1 MAVVGCVNEQE
12 NILVHSIA
20 AGIFFGGYDLFMV
33 LRTIA
38 HFLPAPPSSETERRR
53 PSKGA
58 RVVLALLALASTAA
72 TVARFCPHARAAAAR
87 YINNDSIGND
97 GNLGLVILPV
107 LEWVNAI
114 AICGYM
120 YVSVCLLGDRAKNC
134 GVALLYQA
142 PPTAA
147 VTTQLQVPLMAGAFD
162 EDEDAEADSGGGIVL
177 LDAATGLTYC

>member
-38 HFLPAPPSSETERRR
+38 HFLPAPPSSKMER

-72 TVARFCPHARAAAAR
+72 TVARFCPHARTAAAR
-87 YINNDSIGND
+87 YINNDSIGSD

-134 GVALLYQA
+134 GVALLYKA
-142 PPTAA
+142 PPVAATA
-147 VTTQLQVPLMAGAFD
+147 QLQVPLMAEAFD
-162 EDEDAEADSGGGIVL
+162 DVGEDAEAGGGIVL